1 MGLCRQLLCD
11 IGSLHRICAQ
21 RHRLLVLLLRLDIG
35 DNALFM
41 HAVCNVN
48 NIMHG
53 GICRCFGIEL
63 DIVQTIQ
70 QCQIS
75 GCKLEFVGR
84 NLISLPGILIDKMH
98 GQRMYDYTVVNLNH
112 KL

>member
-1 MGLCRQLLCD
+1 MKE
-11 IGSLHRICAQ
+11 IGNIIAGAYLSALSTMTNLKILPSIPYIAVDMAASILSVPAIQ
-21 RHRLLVLLLRLDIG
+21 FGQYG

-84 NLISLPGILIDKMH
+84 NLISS
-98 GQRMYDYTVVNLNH
+98 RAY
-112 KL
+112 